1 MSFLKIWI
9 HIVFATKDRESLLQ
23 KDLRYKLFDHI
34 AQNCKNKGIFLKAI
48 NGYSDHIHCLI
59 SLDKDQNIAKIA
71 QLIKGESSFWIN
83 QNNFIKDKFN
93 WQDDYFAVSV
103 SESKLQSI
111 IAYID
116 NQEAHHAKKSFSD
129 EVDEFMD
136 KYGWH
141 VSTI

>member
-59 SLDKDQNIAKIA
+59 SLGKDQNIAKIA